1 MDKIAITTKYYVLFV
16 KVSKEVLWKDVE
28 YKVVKRDSN
37 GEPLSIRLYNSKKK
51 RLISFDYSVVGFE
64 KILKMAKGVPKLR

>member
-1 MDKIAITTKYYVLFV
+1 MSMKKKRKNAKWTPPKDYKYY
-16 KVSKEVLWKDVE
+16 
-28 YKVVKRDSN
+28 
-37 GEPLSIRLYNSKKK
+37 SIRLYNSKKK

>member
-1 MDKIAITTKYYVLFV
+1 M
-16 KVSKEVLWKDVE
+16 SKKKKRKNSKWTPPKD
-28 YKVVKRDSN
+28 YKDY
-37 GEPLSIRLYNSKKK
+37 SIRLYNSKKK